1 MQLPMIGLCIPYKM
15 LFSPQPKPTKMPNVA
30 SVLKGEISRVA
41 RKEVRGETLALKKA
55 VSVYRSEIAALKRR
69 TQAVEQLLRQ
79 LAKGQSKVPASQE
92 VEDPGKFRFS
102 AKGLASQRQRLGLS
116 ADQCGLLLGASSQSV
131 YNWEQGKTRPLARH
145 LPAIAAVRGMSKK
158 DATARLQSLQ
168 R

>member
-1 MQLPMIGLCIPYKM
+1 
-15 LFSPQPKPTKMPNVA
+15 MPNVA

-41 RKEVRGETLALKKA
+41 RKEVRGETGALKKA

-69 TQAVEQLLRQ
+69 TQAVEQLLRR
-79 LAKGQSKVPASQE
+79 LARGQSKVSASPE
-92 VEDPGKFRFS
+92 VEQDPGNFRFS

-158 DATARLQSLQ
+158 TAADRLQSLQ
-168 R
+168 G